1 MPPWSAAQKVCLFQD
16 RVEHR
21 REVAGRGVDD
31 LEDLGGRSPLF
42 QSFAR
47 LVEEARVLH
56 RDNGLGGEVLQQRD
70 FFIRKGPNLLAGSN
84 DAAKE
89 RVVLAE
95 GNCQKCTEAAQFD
108 RIPMRRLVDRRL
120 IVDMNERSALEQL
133 PVGILRS
140 GFVPLAYY
148 FLETG
153 GQAAGRHCAD
163 PRTVPKLQGTTGDP
177 AKTVRLRQHRIE
189 HRREV
194 AGRGIDDPEH
204 FGGCGFPFA
213 SFCQL
218 GLKRV
223 DSCSHL
229 VEAEVL
235 FFP

>member
-1 MPPWSAAQKVCLFQD
+1 MGSAAQKVCLFQD

-120 IVDMNERSALEQL
+120 IVDDAFAR
-133 PVGILRS
+133 
-140 GFVPLAYY
+140 AYK
-148 FLETG
+148 L
-153 GQAAGRHCAD
+153 QAALASPESEILERVAIALRLLSGEGEPPLLAR
-163 PRTVPKLQGTTGDP
+163 
-177 AKTVRLRQHRIE
+177 RLRRWLL
-189 HRREV
+189 R
-194 AGRGIDDPEH
+194 
-204 FGGCGFPFA
+204 
-213 SFCQL
+213 
-218 GLKRV
+218 
-223 DSCSHL
+223 
-229 VEAEVL
+229 
-235 FFP
+235 